1 MKCCE
6 SPRIGAVPDPPA
18 RPEATVRE
26 LAARFEALLLQSA
39 FAPLAKAIG
48 FYGDTVVGVAAQAM
62 LRGAGGSLTEQ
73 LERSLDSAT
82 REDRHR

>member
-1 MKCCE
+1 M
-6 SPRIGAVPDPPA
+6 A
-18 RPEATVRE
+18 RE

-62 LRGAGGSLTEQ
+62 LRGAGSGLTAQ
-73 LERSLDSAT
+73 LERSLESAT
-82 REDRHR
+82 RESQHR